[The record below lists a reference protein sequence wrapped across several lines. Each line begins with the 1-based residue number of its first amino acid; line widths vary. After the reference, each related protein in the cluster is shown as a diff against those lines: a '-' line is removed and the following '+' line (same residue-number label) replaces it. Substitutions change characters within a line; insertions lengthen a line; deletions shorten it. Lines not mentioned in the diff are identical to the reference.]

1 MDGFPD
7 TWAEFHR
14 LCRREDACRQFLIR
28 CRWPRGFTC
37 KSCASPRYWINRRLV
52 LVCAHCRRQHSLT
65 AGTILHK
72 TRKPLSVWFQAMWWM
87 VTQKTGGSAKGLQR
101 LMGFGSYQTAWA
113 WLHKLRRAM
122 VRAGREKL
130 SGCVEVDEA
139 WVGGAPKARAKGA
152 KSGKAEVAVAV
163 EFEGQAMG
171 RARIQV
177 IPDSTTRSLMHFVH
191 ENIEQG
197 SHIFTDGWSGYAQL
211 EDRGYRH
218 ARRTVGYPP
227 TRASHLL
234 PRVHRVIS
242 LAKRWLLG
250 THQGRCTRKHM
261 QAYMEEFV
269 FRFNRRKSKHV
280 GNLFKRMLEQVGQS
294 APTSYRE
301 LIKKTQTAYP
311 N

>member
-1 MDGFPD
+1 
-7 TWAEFHR
+7 
-14 LCRREDACRQFLIR
+14 
-28 CRWPRGFTC
+28 
-37 KSCASPRYWINRRLV
+37 
-52 LVCAHCRRQHSLT
+52 
-65 AGTILHK
+65 
-72 TRKPLSVWFQAMWWM
+72 
-87 VTQKTGGSAKGLQR
+87 
-101 LMGFGSYQTAWA
+101 
-113 WLHKLRRAM
+113 M

-139 WVGGAPKARAKGA
+139 WVGGAEKAGA
-152 KSGKAEVAVAV
+152 KRVKTTKADVVVAV
-163 EFEGQAMG
+163 EFEGQVMG

-191 ENIEQG
+191 ENIEPG

-211 EDRGYRH
+211 VDRGYRH
-218 ARRTVGYPP
+218 TGHTDGYPP

-261 QAYMEEFV
+261 QAYMDEFV
-269 FRFNRRKSKHV
+269 FRFNRRKSRHV

-294 APTSYRE
+294 APTSYQE
-301 LIKKTQTAYP
+301 LIEKPHTAIP
-311 N
+311 H